1 MESLY
6 TKYRPQTFADVV
18 GQEHVVSTL
27 ERAVLENRVSHAYL
41 FCGPR
46 GTGKTTMARLLAKA
60 LLCEC
65 GPGQLPDGTCE
76 ECRLIAAGNH
86 PDVYELDAASRTGV
100 DNVREEIISNVE
112 YAPVRGRY
120 KAYIIDEVHMLTPAA
135 FNALLKTLEEPP
147 AHVVFM
153 LCTTDPQKIP
163 ETVLSRVQRF
173 DFHAISNEDLVK
185 RLSYVCE
192 QEGFTYETEALE
204 LVARHARGGLRDAL
218 STLEQLSVFGDGT
231 ISLAA
236 TRDMLGALSSSQLSQ
251 VLMALAQR
259 DVPKLFSVVG
269 DLVDE
274 GHDLLRFVRQLAAR
288 VRDAYV
294 MSVAG
299 EIEGAFTGDD
309 LAALRAEAD
318 AFGSPDRLARVLT
331 VLGDASSEM
340 RTAPNQRLVLE
351 IALTRLARPKT
362 DLTLESL
369 AERVSDLEAQIQA
382 LVSHR
387 EVHVPTAAPSMQ
399 QNNAPKVSASVQP
412 GAAVSAQP
420 ENAAQKVSEQ
430 SATSQQRVA
439 PKVTPTAATAPK
451 PASTTAAPVAP
462 ATAFAPAP
470 QTTSPATQPAAT
482 QPQKTADQPKAA
494 PTSAPKTTVQAR
506 AAHPAD
512 SGALQRNW
520 RRVMEEM
527 VQREP
532 SRGSLLITSTAVSDD
547 GETLTVSLPQGSSFA
562 LRMLE
567 RPDVR
572 AVLDPQVAAVFGP
585 RKTLFIEGAARAQAK
600 NPTVQKPVSTP
611 QAAPVTQVA
620 PAVEAAST
628 VQALSTGAA
637 EPVISAPVPIQAPA
651 ASPEPQPS
659 QVYAAAPA
667 PEPAPFEEVPYS
679 DADAAYYDELS
690 EGTEN
695 LNGVGAPISEP
706 APVKPSGTNASATP
720 QNAAP
725 AIQEKP
731 AIAQQ
736 EEPKADAT
744 APNSD
749 NAEENQ
755 ATPAEII
762 DANTPFFSP
771 DDSLEDGKVPQGLI
785 EMLESAFD
793 GEVHVSMI
801 PASETEELQ

>member
-351 IALTRLARPKT
+351 ITLTRLARPKT

-387 EVHVPTAAPSMQ
+387 EVHVPAASSVQ
-399 QNNAPKVSASVQP
+399 KNNASQTSASAQHE
-412 GAAVSAQP
+412 AAV
-420 ENAAQKVSEQ
+420 QKAPEQ

-439 PKVTPTAATAPK
+439 PQVASTAATAPK
-451 PASTTAAPVAP
+451 PASATAAPVAP

-744 APNSD
+744 APKKADATAPNSD

>member
-173 DFHAISNEDLVK
+173 DFHAISNDDLVK

-387 EVHVPTAAPSMQ
+387 EVHVPAASSVQ
-399 QNNAPKVSASVQP
+399 KNNASQTSASAQHE
-412 GAAVSAQP
+412 AAV
-420 ENAAQKVSEQ
+420 QKAPEQ

-620 PAVEAAST
+620 PAEQTAPVVETAPAVQTAS
-628 VQALSTGAA
+628 AA
-637 EPVISAPVPIQAPA
+637 EAESAVSAPVPTQAPA

-744 APNSD
+744 VPNSD

>member
-173 DFHAISNEDLVK
+173 DFHAISNDDLVK

-309 LAALRAEAD
+309 LVALRAEAD

-387 EVHVPTAAPSMQ
+387 EVHVPAAPSMQ

-412 GAAVSAQP
+412 
-420 ENAAQKVSEQ
+420 ENAAQKVSKQ
-430 SATSQQRVA
+430 SATPRQHVA
-439 PKVTPTAATAPK
+439 PKVAPAAATAPK
-451 PASTTAAPVAP
+451 PASTTAAPATP
-462 ATAFAPAP
+462 ATASASAP
-470 QTTSPATQPAAT
+470 QTTSSTARPTAA

-600 NPTVQKPVSTP
+600 NPAVQKPVSAP
-611 QAAPVTQVA
+611 QPAPVTQVA

-637 EPVISAPVPIQAPA
+637 EPVISAPVPTQAPA

-706 APVKPSGTNASATP
+706 APVKPSSASATP

>member
-204 LVARHARGGLRDAL
+204 LVTRHARGGLRDAL

-387 EVHVPTAAPSMQ
+387 EVHVPAASSVQ
-399 QNNAPKVSASVQP
+399 KNNASQTSASAQHE
-412 GAAVSAQP
+412 AAV
-420 ENAAQKVSEQ
+420 QKAPEQ

-439 PKVTPTAATAPK
+439 PQVASTAATAPK
-451 PASTTAAPVAP
+451 PASATAAPVAP

-506 AAHPAD
+506 AAHLAD

>member
-387 EVHVPTAAPSMQ
+387 EVHVPAAPSIQ
-399 QNNAPKVSASVQP
+399 QNNAPKVSASVQHE
-412 GAAVSAQP
+412 AAV
-420 ENAAQKVSEQ
+420 QKAPEQ

-620 PAVEAAST
+620 PAEQTAPVVETAPAVQTAS
-628 VQALSTGAA
+628 AA
-637 EPVISAPVPIQAPA
+637 EAESAVSAPVPTQAPA

-744 APNSD
+744 VPNSD

>member
-351 IALTRLARPKT
+351 ITLTRLARPKT

-387 EVHVPTAAPSMQ
+387 EVHVPAASSVQ
-399 QNNAPKVSASVQP
+399 KNNASQTSASAQHE
-412 GAAVSAQP
+412 AAV
-420 ENAAQKVSEQ
+420 QKAPEQ

-439 PKVTPTAATAPK
+439 PQVASTAATAPK
-451 PASTTAAPVAP
+451 PASATAAPVAP

-611 QAAPVTQVA
+611 QAAPVTQAA

-637 EPVISAPVPIQAPA
+637 EPVISAPVPTQAPA

-749 NAEENQ
+749 NAENDQ

>member
-318 AFGSPDRLARVLT
+318 AFGSPNRLARVLT

-387 EVHVPTAAPSMQ
+387 EVHVPAAPSIQ
-399 QNNAPKVSASVQP
+399 QNNAPKVSASVQHE
-412 GAAVSAQP
+412 AAV
-420 ENAAQKVSEQ
+420 QKAPEQ

-585 RKTLFIEGAARAQAK
+585 RKTLFIEGAARAQVK

-637 EPVISAPVPIQAPA
+637 DPVISVPVPTQAPA

-659 QVYAAAPA
+659 QVYAAA

-690 EGTEN
+690 EGTGN

-706 APVKPSGTNASATP
+706 APVKPSVTNALETP

-731 AIAQQ
+731 VASQH

-749 NAEENQ
+749 IAEENQ

>member
-173 DFHAISNEDLVK
+173 DFHAISNDDLVK

-387 EVHVPTAAPSMQ
+387 EVHVPAASSVQ
-399 QNNAPKVSASVQP
+399 KNNASQTSASAQHE
-412 GAAVSAQP
+412 AAV
-420 ENAAQKVSEQ
+420 QKAPEQ

-439 PKVTPTAATAPK
+439 PQVASTAATAPK
-451 PASTTAAPVAP
+451 PASATAAPVAP

-506 AAHPAD
+506 AAHLAD

>member
-173 DFHAISNEDLVK
+173 DFHAISNDDLVK

-259 DVPKLFSVVG
+259 DVPKLFSVVS

-294 MSVAG
+294 VSVAG
-299 EIEGAFTGDD
+299 EIEGAFTDDD
-309 LAALRAEAD
+309 LVALRAEAD
-318 AFGSPDRLARVLT
+318 AFDSPDRLARVLT

-387 EVHVPTAAPSMQ
+387 EVHVPAAPSVQ
-399 QNNAPKVSASVQP
+399 KNNASQTSASAQHE
-412 GAAVSAQP
+412 AAV
-420 ENAAQKVSEQ
+420 QKAPEQ

-620 PAVEAAST
+620 PAVEAAPVVET
-628 VQALSTGAA
+628 APAVQTASAAAA
-637 EPVISAPVPIQAPA
+637 ESAVSASVPTQAPA

-679 DADAAYYDELS
+679 DADAVYYDELS

-695 LNGVGAPISEP
+695 LNGVGAPISKP

-736 EEPKADAT
+736 DEPKVDT
-744 APNSD
+744 ALPNSD
-749 NAEENQ
+749 NTEENQ

>member
-65 GPGQLPDGTCE
+65 GPVQLPDGTCE

-309 LAALRAEAD
+309 LVALRAEAD

-412 GAAVSAQP
+412 GAAV
-420 ENAAQKVSEQ
+420 QKAPEQ

-620 PAVEAAST
+620 PAEQTAPVVETAPAVQTAS
-628 VQALSTGAA
+628 AA
-637 EPVISAPVPIQAPA
+637 EAESAVSAPVPTQAPA

-744 APNSD
+744 VPNSD

>member
-351 IALTRLARPKT
+351 ITLTRLARPKT

-387 EVHVPTAAPSMQ
+387 EVHVPAASSVQ
-399 QNNAPKVSASVQP
+399 KNNASQTSASAQHE
-412 GAAVSAQP
+412 AAV
-420 ENAAQKVSEQ
+420 QKAPEQ

-439 PKVTPTAATAPK
+439 PQVASTAATAPK
-451 PASTTAAPVAP
+451 PASATAAPVAP

-506 AAHPAD
+506 AAHLAD

-620 PAVEAAST
+620 PAEQTAPVVETAPAVQTAS
-628 VQALSTGAA
+628 AA
-637 EPVISAPVPIQAPA
+637 EAESAVSAPVPTQAPA

-744 APNSD
+744 VPNSD

>member
-173 DFHAISNEDLVK
+173 DFHAISNDDLVK

-387 EVHVPTAAPSMQ
+387 EVHVPAASSVQ
-399 QNNAPKVSASVQP
+399 KNNASQTSASAQHE
-412 GAAVSAQP
+412 AAV
-420 ENAAQKVSEQ
+420 QKAPEQ

-620 PAVEAAST
+620 PAVEAAPVVET
-628 VQALSTGAA
+628 APAVQTASAAAA
-637 EPVISAPVPIQAPA
+637 ESAVSASVPTQAPA

-679 DADAAYYDELS
+679 DADAVYYDELS

-695 LNGVGAPISEP
+695 LNGVGAPISKP

-736 EEPKADAT
+736 DEPKVDT
-744 APNSD
+744 ALPNSD
-749 NAEENQ
+749 NTEENQ